1 MTENEIKILLG
12 QNLKFLRKEQQ
23 LSQMQLA
30 EKAEVT
36 FNFINDIENGK
47 KWISPA
53 TLSKL
58 SIALNVQPYRFFMSV
73 QSASVK
79 HTQKIPDRTLTT
91 FSDDVMNQISTIMQ
105 KTLERYL

>member
-1 MTENEIKILLG
+1 MTENEIKILFG

-58 SIALNVQPYRFFMSV
+58 STALNVQPYRFFMSV
-73 QSASVK
+73 QSITTNS
-79 HTQKIPDRTLTT
+79 TQNLTDRTLAM
-91 FSDDVMNQISTIMQ
+91 FSDDVMNQISAIMQ
-105 KTLERYL
+105 KNLERYK